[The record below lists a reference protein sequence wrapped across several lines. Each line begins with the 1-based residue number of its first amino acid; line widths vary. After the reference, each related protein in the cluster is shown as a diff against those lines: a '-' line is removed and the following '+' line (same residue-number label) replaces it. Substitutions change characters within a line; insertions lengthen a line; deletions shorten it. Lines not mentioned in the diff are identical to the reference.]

1 MTIISRRIVPAALA
15 ASLAA
20 SLLLAGFSNAYVPLI
35 IGTNLGGLGTL
46 IASMA
51 SLVTYKHF
59 TKMYPNQKGKYL
71 KEYTSFC
78 ALFVLVLF
86 GLSCILE

>member
-1 MTIISRRIVPAALA
+1 MPT
-15 ASLAA
+15 

-35 IGTNLGGLGTL
+35 IGTNLGGLRTL

-59 TKMYPNQKGKYL
+59 TKMYPEQKGK
-71 KEYTSFC
+71 
-78 ALFVLVLF
+78 
-86 GLSCILE
+86 